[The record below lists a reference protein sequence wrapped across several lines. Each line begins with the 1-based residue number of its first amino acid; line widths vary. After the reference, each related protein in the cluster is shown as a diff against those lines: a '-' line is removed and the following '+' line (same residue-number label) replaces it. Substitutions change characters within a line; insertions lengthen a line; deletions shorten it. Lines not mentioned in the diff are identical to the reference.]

1 MAFTSS
7 CKLYTGSLEVAWYKR
22 QPGRSW
28 TNFIAEIRINL
39 LNVGLAHLGRSS
51 TQSAAVD
58 REERRR
64 SVTQRTHQLDA
75 SRFKRWSNA
84 DPGEGIAPVM
94 TGPDLEIIGPGESNP
109 PARSDEDSEC
119 RLLTFKRFRTFANFI
134 ITWTFLNFL
143 DLYNEQFEL
152 YNWSATL
159 LTRHYMMSQKVATFI
174 FTITSA
180 TVDQLS

>member
-1 MAFTSS
+1 MWD
-7 CKLYTGSLEVAWYKR
+7 SLTWEEAVHS
-22 QPGRSW
+22 QQ
-28 TNFIAEIRINL
+28 L
-39 LNVGLAHLGRSS
+39 LN
-51 TQSAAVD
+51 

-84 DPGEGIAPVM
+84 DPGEGIATVM

-134 ITWTFLNFL
+134 ITWTFLNFF
-143 DLYNEQFEL
+143 DLYNKQFEL

-159 LTRHYMMSQKVATFI
+159 LTRHYMMSQKSGHFYFHNNFGNSGPIIII
-174 FTITSA
+174 FHC
-180 TVDQLS
+180 